1 MASTS
6 GSPSPS
12 TFLRWTA
19 LIVIAAS
26 IAFIVNYSKLGTSA
40 TITEMLSE
48 YGTALVPRA
57 FAQAM
62 GVAIVAAFA
71 VFLVDALRP
80 RRRRAR
86 LCDELAVALA
96 VCSVLAAGWV
106 VAFRHGKVTLA
117 FALVAANLVL
127 SYAMFVRVATA
138 ASSERS
144 SWLRIPCGLLF
155 GAMTIAAPVALTQ
168 WLHASEVLA
177 TMVVT
182 PHDEATALLLI
193 GVVAG
198 GLVAL
203 RHGDLVYP
211 AVIASCAGAMFIAQR
226 ASSPTFAAAALTV
239 GVGMI
244 VVAGLGAVALS
255 RRRARDAAAGASRRH
270 AKRARGPVDETWY
283 LTEPST
289 SIMRH

>member
-19 LIVIAAS
+19 LMVIAAS
-26 IAFIVNYSKLGTSA
+26 IAFIVNYSKLGQSA
-40 TITEMLSE
+40 TIAEMRSE
-48 YGTALVPRA
+48 YGTALVPKA

-62 GVAIVAAFA
+62 GAAIMAAFG
-71 VFLVDALRP
+71 VFLIDALK
-80 RRRRAR
+80 RRRRRIR
-86 LCDELAVALA
+86 LYDELAVGLA

-106 VAFRHGKVTLA
+106 VAFRHAEITLA
-117 FALVAANLVL
+117 FALVAANLIL
-127 SYAMFVRVATA
+127 NFAMFVGVATA
-138 ASSERS
+138 ASGERS
-144 SWLRIPCGLLF
+144 SWLRIPFGLSF
-155 GAMTIAAPVALTQ
+155 GAMTIAASVALTQ
-168 WLHASEVLA
+168 WLRASAVLA
-177 TMVVT
+177 ATDVT
-182 PHDEATALLLI
+182 PHDEATAVLLI

-203 RHGDLVYP
+203 RYGDPVYP
-211 AVIASCAGAMFIAQR
+211 AVIASCAGTMFIVQR
-226 ASSPTFAAAALTV
+226 ASSPAFAVAALIV
-239 GVGMI
+239 CVGML

-255 RRRARDAAAGASRRH
+255 RRRARNAASGASRRS
-270 AKRARGPVDETWY
+270 AKRARGPVDENWY